1 MRGLKVAPLAA
12 LTAVIVPEIVMVGGH
27 WPTTWQDARWPA
39 VAAATVWYVYRSG
52 VLGPLVVGLIVQNVL
67 QVFPLTSHLS
77 GWYAPVGLAGIFV
90 IAAVGVYGFYAS
102 LGGKPLFST
111 AALDN

>member
-1 MRGLKVAPLAA
+1 
-12 LTAVIVPEIVMVGGH
+12 
-27 WPTTWQDARWPA
+27 
-39 VAAATVWYVYRSG
+39 
-52 VLGPLVVGLIVQNVL
+52 
-67 QVFPLTSHLS
+67 
-77 GWYAPVGLAGIFV
+77 V